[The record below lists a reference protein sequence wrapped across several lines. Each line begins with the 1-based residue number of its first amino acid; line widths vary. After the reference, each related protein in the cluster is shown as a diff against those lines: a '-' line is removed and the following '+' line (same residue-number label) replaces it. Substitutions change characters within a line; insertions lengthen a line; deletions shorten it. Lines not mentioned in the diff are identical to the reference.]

1 MQIQANITSY
11 NALPPAILRTIRE
24 AFETTVGELESR
36 HGRHAVTDYT
46 RAALARQMVRLARN
60 GESDAIRLQAQALT
74 YVHL

>member
-1 MQIQANITSY
+1 MQAAITSY
-11 NALPPAILRTIRE
+11 NALPPFVLRTIRE
-24 AFETTVGELESR
+24 TFETTVGELEER

-60 GESDAIRLQAQALT
+60 GECNPIRLQAQALT